1 MALRA
6 DDLMLRLAPSPAH
19 KPLEFGG
26 GGGNSSMERQR
37 LKLMRE
43 EFEERKRQNA
53 EANRLREMEVNA
65 TLTRERLE
73 AERKKQEQ
81 EAAAR
86 AERQKLADEA
96 YGNVHKAADANDFSG
111 VAMAGEQLRQY
122 GGHFEETG
130 RDAQGRPTYRALR
143 DGSTYGQRTAQRDAV
158 TKDIATNAPEGSVW
172 VPPDVTKTATLDRL
186 SALGL
191 GGLDREGLI
200 DMGANMDQ
208 RRAQTQPAL
217 DSIASAYPDN
227 GRRESTRRVAEGI
240 ASLGLS
246 PTAAI
251 DKFNTLNAQP
261 GSAVQSAIDAQA
273 DLDKEQAK
281 ADAPMRPKEEQ
292 ELIDYGYDRATN
304 AFKTQKAG
312 DRITSMEMAD
322 ELTRLI
328 TSNNPSDHGKA
339 VNLMMVLGKQSGPQ
353 SDADAQRI
361 AGNEDLSTLEKAQ
374 AWLRKLVVGGKWES
388 VQKSM
393 VEFAKRARERE
404 RAAVFSWIDS
414 QNAAIESAKNPLT
427 AEGYKQFIRELPS
440 FVLEEYKKEREAEDG
455 DAPADAPQRAQ
466 AVPVA
471 SPIDIEPEEEAPGEP
486 AEAAPGGEPELGE
499 GVTDALKAPP
509 APKAAGGKQKLVP
522 LEQDAE
528 FMEVLEQHASEAG
541 LNVEDIL
548 PHLAFESGGDP
559 AAANKSKTK
568 EGRGSSAKGLIQM
581 INEVAQQYG
590 FKDSA
595 EFAALSRAEQAP
607 IIIRYLKDRGITA
620 QSDPGDFYVAITSG
634 ALGKSDDYVVY
645 DRDAEGQKER
655 DGYELN
661 AKHWDLDMDGKIRR
675 GELHQLGMRNA
686 QRFNKKKKGAS
697 KPGPKDSEL
706 DALLE

>member
-26 GGGNSSMERQR
+26 GGANTSMERER

-53 EANRLREMEVNA
+53 ETNRLREMETNA
-65 TLTRERLE
+65 LLTRERLE

-81 EAAAR
+81 EAAAA
-86 AERQKLADEA
+86 AERQKLADAA
-96 YGNVHKAADANDFSG
+96 YGDVYKSVDGNDF
-111 VAMAGEQLRQY
+111 AGIDAAAQRLREF
-122 GGHFEETG
+122 GGYAENLGTDPQGRPSWRLG
-130 RDAQGRPTYRALR
+130 RDAAAEQKRQAQLQQQAQP
-143 DGSTYGQRTAQRDAV
+143 GQLQPQSQTEIPADTGAV
-158 TKDIATNAPEGSVW
+158 VSEERMSSGPAMDESLLSSLN
-172 VPPDVTKTATLDRL
+172 RL
-186 SALGL
+186 SALGYDETQRGVL
-191 GGLDREGLI
+191 
-200 DMGANMDQ
+200 DMGAMADQ

-217 DSIASAYPDN
+217 DAIASAYPDN
-227 GRRESTRRVAEGI
+227 GRRESTRRVGEGV

-246 PTAAI
+246 PIAAI

-261 GSAVQSAIDAQA
+261 GSAVQSALDAQA

-292 ELIDYGYDRATN
+292 ELVNYGYDRSDKS
-304 AFKTQKAG
+304 FKTQKAG
-312 DRITSMEMAD
+312 DRIVSLEMAD

-328 TSNNPSDHGKA
+328 TSPNPSDHGKA

-404 RAAVFSWIDS
+404 RAVVFSWMDS
-414 QNAAIESAKNPLT
+414 QNAAIENAKHPLT
-427 AEGYKQFIRELPS
+427 AEGHKQFMRELPA

-455 DAPADAPQRAQ
+455 DEPSDAPTGGAQ

-471 SPIDIEPEEEAPGEP
+471 SPIDIEPEEPAPGEP
-486 AEAAPGGEPELGE
+486 AEAAPGDEPELDDD
-499 GVTDALKAPP
+499 VRDSLKEPP
-509 APKAAGGKQKLVP
+509 AAAGGKPSRVP
-522 LEQDAE
+522 LEEDAD
-528 FMEVLEQHASEAG
+528 FMEALEAHAAEAG

-548 PHLAFESGGDP
+548 PLIGFESGGDP
-559 AAANKSKTK
+559 QARNPKS
-568 EGRGSSAKGLIQM
+568 GASGLIQFT
-581 INEVAQQYG
+581 NTVARGYG
-590 FKDSA
+590 FKDAA
-595 EFAALSRAEQAP
+595 EFGRLSATEQVP
-607 IIIRYLKDRGITA
+607 FVIDYLKTRGIKPEHD
-620 QSDPGDFYVAITSG
+620 QGDMYVAIAAPG
-634 ALGKSDDYVVY
+634 ALDKPDDHAVY
-645 DRDAEGQKER
+645 TKGTDEYDFNPA
-655 DGYELN
+655 
-661 AKHWDLDMDGKIRR
+661 WDLDGDGKVTR
-675 GELHQLGMRNA
+675 GELHRLGASKGRS
-686 QRFNKKKKGAS
+686 RKKGAS
-697 KPGPKDSEL
+697 KPGPKDAEL

>member
-26 GGGNSSMERQR
+26 GGANTSMERQR

-53 EANRLREMEVNA
+53 ETNRLREMEANA
-65 TLTRERLE
+65 MLTRERLE

-81 EAAAR
+81 EAAAA
-86 AERQKLADEA
+86 AERQKLADAA
-96 YGNVHKAADANDFSG
+96 YGDVYKAVDANDF
-111 VAMAGEQLRQY
+111 AGIDAAAQRLREFGGYAQNLGTDPQGRPSWQL
-122 GGHFEETG
+122 G
-130 RDAQGRPTYRALR
+130 RDAAAEQKRQAQLQQQAAPQPLAP
-143 DGSTYGQRTAQRDAV
+143 GQSDEPLLQSL
-158 TKDIATNAPEGSVW
+158 N
-172 VPPDVTKTATLDRL
+172 RL
-186 SALGL
+186 NALGYDETQRGVL
-191 GGLDREGLI
+191 
-200 DMGANMDQ
+200 DMGAMADQ

-217 DSIASAYPDN
+217 DSIVSAYPDN
-227 GRRESTRRVAEGI
+227 GRRESTRRVGEGI

-251 DKFNTLNAQP
+251 DKFNTLNTQP

-312 DRITSMEMAD
+312 ERITSMEMAD

-374 AWLRKLVVGGKWES
+374 AWLRKLVVGGKWDS
-388 VQKSM
+388 VRQSM

-404 RAAVFSWIDS
+404 RAVVFSWIDS
-414 QNAAIESAKNPLT
+414 QNAAIESAKNELT
-427 AEGYKQFIRELPS
+427 AEGYKQFIRELPA
-440 FVLEEYKKEREAEDG
+440 FVLEEYKKERAAEDG
-455 DAPADAPQRAQ
+455 DAPADAPQGAQ

-471 SPIDIEPEEEAPGEP
+471 SPIDIEPEEEALGEP
-486 AEAAPGGEPELGE
+486 AEAAPGVEPELDDD
-499 GVTDALKAPP
+499 VRDALKEPP
-509 APKAAGGKQKLVP
+509 AAAGGKKPLVP

-528 FMEVLEQHASEAG
+528 FMEVLERHASEAG

-581 INEVAQQYG
+581 INKVAQQYG
-590 FKDSA
+590 FKNSA

-607 IIIRYLKDRGITA
+607 IIVRYLKDRGITA
-620 QSDPGDFYVAITSG
+620 QSDPGDIYVAITAPGVLNS
-634 ALGKSDDYVVY
+634 SDDFVAY
-645 DRDAEGQKER
+645 DRDSEDWEER

-661 AKHWDLDMDGKIRR
+661 AKHWDLNRDGKIRR
-675 GELHQLGMRNA
+675 SELHQLGTRNA
-686 QRFNKKKKGAS
+686 QRFNSKKKKKKGAS
-697 KPGPKDSEL
+697 KPGPKDAEL